1 MSLSEIKF
9 IAADMDGTLLDP
21 SGKLA
26 PEFFHIY
33 QTLEDKGIIFAA
45 ASGRQYYSLRE
56 TFAPINDR
64 MMFIA
69 ENGTLVMH
77 QGKELYSCGLA
88 SSDIKDIIQLA
99 RTIDGAH
106 IVLCGKE
113 SAYVETK
120 HPEAIEEISKYYHR
134 CQYVPDLL
142 DVDEAFI
149 KVAICHFEGSQEKL
163 HTSFSERFDATHQVV
178 VSAKIWLDVMNAEA
192 SKGAAIRHLQQTL
205 GFTRQQ
211 TMSFGDYFNDVEMLK
226 QSYHSYAMANAHP
239 EVKALARFIA
249 PSNEESGVLQV
260 IQQQV
265 LSD

>member
-1 MSLSEIKF
+1 MKF

-88 SSDIKDIIQLA
+88 SSD
-99 RTIDGAH
+99 
-106 IVLCGKE
+106 
-113 SAYVETK
+113 
-120 HPEAIEEISKYYHR
+120 
-134 CQYVPDLL
+134 
-142 DVDEAFI
+142 
-149 KVAICHFEGSQEKL
+149 
-163 HTSFSERFDATHQVV
+163 
-178 VSAKIWLDVMNAEA
+178 
-192 SKGAAIRHLQQTL
+192 
-205 GFTRQQ
+205 
-211 TMSFGDYFNDVEMLK
+211 
-226 QSYHSYAMANAHP
+226 
-239 EVKALARFIA
+239 
-249 PSNEESGVLQV
+249 
-260 IQQQV
+260 
-265 LSD
+265 